1 MRPLWSSAVIE
12 PKEERS
18 VGSDGLQGVKRVLKP
33 AFNKVQLI
41 KFETDLIKLLVTFFF
56 DLNELVF

>member
-1 MRPLWSSAVIE
+1 VIE